1 MGGHER
7 DVVLLGKALSRN
19 QWRGIVVVKQSRVRI
34 MLKYIVIALVGL
46 GIYIGVTYK
55 DEIEDAMDARSFEE
69 VHDVIEDASDKADDA
84 KNDLTDKW
92 EELTK

>member
-1 MGGHER
+1 
-7 DVVLLGKALSRN
+7 
-19 QWRGIVVVKQSRVRI
+19 

-46 GIYIGVTYK
+46 GVYIGVTFK
-55 DEIEDAMDARSFEE
+55 DEIEDALDARSFEE